1 MADPI
6 PSHYATEFN
15 TNWMHRV
22 QQSKAKFDAFVDS
35 ISFSGERKR
44 FDRLARM
51 QSQKRTSRK
60 AATPIIDASTD
71 SVWCYRETYDLPN
84 LIAEEDARNLAPLV
98 LPTSDYVQAHMKA
111 YNRDKD
117 TVAYKAAIGNVM
129 TGEAGTTAVALP
141 AAQKIA
147 HGGTGLTIAKLLNVV
162 EILNG
167 ADLDEEMQRIMIVG
181 PRQITTLLNTT
192 EIKSSDYNAVKALA
206 NGQIDTFMGFK
217 FVMSNLL
224 DATATSGGVRSCVAW
239 CKGSIKR
246 VDGGTKTLIDRLPG
260 TSQAT
265 QIHSFWDLSACRMYD
280 EGVVQIDCQE

>member
-6 PSHYATEFN
+6 PLHYATEFH

-22 QQSKAKFDAFVDS
+22 QQSKSKFDAFVDS

-44 FDRLARM
+44 FDRLQKM
-51 QSQKRTSRK
+51 TSQKRTSRK
-60 AATPIIDASTD
+60 AATPITDASTD
-71 SVWCYRETYDLPN
+71 SVWCYRETYDLAN
-84 LIAEEDARNLAPLV
+84 KIAEEDARNLAPLV
-98 LPTSDYVQAHMKA
+98 LPNSDYVMAHTKA

-117 TVAYKAAIGNVM
+117 VVAYKAAIGNVM
-129 TGEAGTTAVALP
+129 TGEAGTTPSALP
-141 AAQKIA
+141 SGQKIA
-147 HGGTGLTIAKLLNVV
+147 HGSTGLTIAKLLNVV

-167 ADLDEEMQRIMIVG
+167 ADLDEEMQRIIVVG
-181 PRQITTLLNTT
+181 PKQITTLLNTT
-192 EIKSSDYNAVKALA
+192 EIKSADYNSVKALA

-224 DATATSGGVRSCVAW
+224 DVASGVRSCVAW
-239 CKGSIKR
+239 CKGAIKR
-246 VDGGTKTLIDRLPG
+246 VDGGTRTMIDRLPQE
-260 TSQAT
+260 SQAT